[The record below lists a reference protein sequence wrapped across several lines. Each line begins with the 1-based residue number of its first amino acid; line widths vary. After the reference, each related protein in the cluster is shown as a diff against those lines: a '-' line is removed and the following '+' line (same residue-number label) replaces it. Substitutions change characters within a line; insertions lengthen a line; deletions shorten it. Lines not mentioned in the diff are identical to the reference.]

1 MTRKFLISSL
11 LIFAFMFSGCSGWH
25 IPFFGSK
32 EAKEETPL
40 VQDSTAAEEPQ
51 YSGPQPA
58 SNPQPVYGGAPA
70 SGNYAPAAGGN
81 YAPPAGAAYG
91 QAPGA
96 AGAFTPGQPYSP
108 NANYALNAS
117 PGYGAPGQAP
127 GAAPAPYGTPQPFT
141 PGYPATGAATPAPYG
156 AAPQPYG
163 AQPAAG
169 AYGAYPAAQPGPAAA
184 PQAGIYGQN
193 LEQGDLGGQ
202 GAFMGAAPDGNLSF
216 GGIKRKTL
224 FIISYPQRGLSTI
237 PYDSFSRQIYQRLAA
252 SPALNLVPREA
263 VDQVAQQFFSQ
274 TLDASS
280 RLSRLGQELGAQ
292 AIILE
297 KVQFAGNFGGNGYGY
312 APPKQVF
319 QLQLI
324 DTATGYPVKSY
335 TVDPATPAVNQVVNN
350 LINYI
355 RMIDWSARVI
365 KVEKN
370 RVLIN
375 AGRLSGLQIG
385 QNLRIYAKGSNIKDP
400 TTKLSLGNAQG
411 ALKGTVK
418 VVDFFGLDGAI
429 CEPVAAGKFSQG
441 DMVKAVE

>member
-1 MTRKFLISSL
+1 MARKFLISSL

-32 EAKEETPL
+32 EAKEESPL
-40 VQDSTAAEEPQ
+40 VQDSTAVEEPQ

-58 SNPQPVYGGAPA
+58 NNPQQPAYGGNPAGGTYAAPA
-70 SGNYAPAAGGN
+70 GANF
-81 YAPPAGAAYG
+81 APPAGTAYG
-91 QAPGA
+91 QNPGA
-96 AGAFTPGQPYSP
+96 TGAFTPGQPYNP
-108 NANYALNAS
+108 NTNYALNAS
-117 PGYGAPGQAP
+117 PGYGAPSQVQAP
-127 GAAPAPYGTPQPFT
+127 GAAPAAYGAPQ
-141 PGYPATGAATPAPYG
+141 PGYPAPAAAPAPYG
-156 AAPQPYG
+156 ATPQPYG
-163 AQPAAG
+163 AQPTAG
-169 AYGAYPAAQPGPAAA
+169 AYGAYPAGQPGPTT
-184 PQAGIYGQN
+184 PQTGIYGQN
-193 LEQGDLGGQ
+193 LEQADLGGQ

-297 KVQFAGNFGGNGYGY
+297 KVQFAGNFGSNGYGY
-312 APPKQVF
+312 APPKQLY

-335 TVDPATPAVNQVVNN
+335 TIDPATPAVNRIVNN
-350 LINYI
+350 LINHI

-385 QNLRIYAKGSNIKDP
+385 QNLRVYAKGSNIKDP